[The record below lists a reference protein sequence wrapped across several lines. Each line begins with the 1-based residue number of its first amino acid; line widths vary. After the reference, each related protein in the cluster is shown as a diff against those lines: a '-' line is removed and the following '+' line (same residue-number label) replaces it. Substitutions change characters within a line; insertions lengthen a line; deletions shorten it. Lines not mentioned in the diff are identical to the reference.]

1 MCVTTQL
8 EDGHSLFDYDVG
20 LNDIIQLM
28 VRPVMTSSDATLY
41 PSTASTQN
49 GTEEEEEGEE
59 KMDTV
64 STCTCLKFF
73 SYIIALRFV
82 SCLVLSSIFQFY
94 SVLALTNQIAQP
106 WSHDM

>member
-49 GTEEEEEGEE
+49 GTEEEEEEE

-64 STCTCLKFF
+64 STYR
-73 SYIIALRFV
+73 S
-82 SCLVLSSIFQFY
+82 
-94 SVLALTNQIAQP
+94 
-106 WSHDM
+106 